1 MFGIDLGWAIA
12 AVLGG
17 IAAGRWIKKTDD
29 KVEERRDMALQVAD
43 VLKEKGLSTT
53 PDLLRS
59 YATGNY
65 SKIFKALKTAA
76 VTLTNPAAASAEFEG
91 IFEKM
96 LVAKLADPT
105 AKQELTARLTEKA
118 VSTVAKS

>member
-1 MFGIDLGWAIA
+1 
-12 AVLGG
+12 
-17 IAAGRWIKKTDD
+17 
-29 KVEERRDMALQVAD
+29 MALQVAD

-53 PDLLRS
+53 PELLRA

-76 VTLTNPAAASAEFEG
+76 VTLTNPAAASAEFDG

-96 LVAKLADPT
+96 LT
-105 AKQELTARLTEKA
+105 AKMAEPNAKAELTARLTEKA
-118 VSTVAKS
+118 VTTVAK

>member
-1 MFGIDLGWAIA
+1 MFGIDLGWAVA
-12 AVLGG
+12 VVLGG
-17 IAAGRWIKKTDD
+17 IVAGKWLKKTDD
-29 KVEERRDMALQVAD
+29 KIEERRDMALQVAD

-53 PDLLRS
+53 PELLRA

-76 VTLTNPAAASAEFEG
+76 VTLTNPAAAAAEFDG

-96 LVAKLADPT
+96 LVAKIADGT
-105 AKQELTARLTEKA
+105 AKAELTARLTDKVVTA
-118 VSTVAKS
+118 VVK

>member
-1 MFGIDLGWAIA
+1 MFGIDLGWVIA

-17 IAAGRWIKKTDD
+17 IAAGRWVKKTDD
-29 KVEERRDMALQVAD
+29 KIEERRDMALQVAD
-43 VLKEKGLSTT
+43 VLKEKGLETAPT
-53 PDLLRS
+53 LLRK

-65 SKIFKALKTAA
+65 SEIAKALKTAA
-76 VTLTNPAAASAEFEG
+76 VTLTNPAAAAAEFDG

-105 AKQELTARLTEKA
+105 AKAELASRLTEKA
-118 VSTVAKS
+118 ATVVKS

>member
-1 MFGIDLGWAIA
+1 MYGIDLGWAIA

-17 IAAGRWIKKTDD
+17 IVAGRWVKKTDD

-43 VLKEKGLSTT
+43 VLKDKGLSTT
-53 PDLLRS
+53 PDLLRA

-76 VTLTNPAAASAEFEG
+76 VTLTNPAAASAEFDG
-91 IFEKM
+91 IFSKM
-96 LVAKLADPT
+96 LTAKLADPT
-105 AKQELTARLTEKA
+105 AKAELA
-118 VSTVAKS
+118 AKFNKS